1 MVILNH
7 RFYSV
12 FWCGVSHSLLLIFCF
27 FCPAFIPKDAK
38 VFKYAVIPPCR
49 AYTKQQRRSF
59 TTLPMVRWMDTLPGN
74 QDTSTTASTLQQQQ
88 QQQQQ
93 QHDRPS
99 STPAIA
105 TSGIL
110 SQFYRGLATQNIEQ
124 LWPLYSTMY
133 QHHLH
138 TRLTRNNYRQ
148 LVQVTARSPKTQRNL
163 HCLLAVM
170 EDMQTLRIPLR
181 LSDYNIIMAWVG
193 GATVPERRPR
203 HLTDALAWL
212 TTMEQQTSPVIE
224 PNVVTYN
231 TLIHTAS
238 QANDILTAQR
248 LYHAMLAK
256 GIDADA
262 YTYTTLLH
270 SMATMGDIQGVQD
283 MVTRLQRKG
292 LDTTLLHSTVTWNML
307 LDCYYSAESTS
318 TISTPTMDEDGMEI
332 VEDKVDNDM
341 YQSKADTMF
350 HAMVDALNDPQQQ
363 TPSADPITFQI
374 RMDYLLGQQQRDDAI
389 RLLLDTMPQHHIQP
403 TITMYNKLF
412 ASFLIK
418 EEDDD
423 DSTTAVTASSQ
434 QQLRQLYTSL
444 LQQPEQL
451 PTSDTLYT
459 LINALL
465 DHHNT
470 TLALEA
476 FVHLCQEKQLA
487 PCQELLD
494 RLSGVLQDVPSTSPI
509 N

>member
-1 MVILNH
+1 MRRCL
-7 RFYSV
+7 R
-12 FWCGVSHSLLLIFCF
+12 
-27 FCPAFIPKDAK
+27 
-38 VFKYAVIPPCR
+38 YAATPPCR
-49 AYTKQQRRSF
+49 AYTKQQRRSL
-59 TTLPMVRWMDTLPGN
+59 TTSPMVRWMDTLPGN
-74 QDTSTTASTLQQQQ
+74 QGTSTTPSTLQQQQ
-88 QQQQQ
+88 QQQQH
-93 QHDRPS
+93 HDRPS
-99 STPAIA
+99 STPAMA

-110 SQFYRGLATQNIEQ
+110 SQFYRGLATQNIDQ

-148 LVQVTARSPKTQRNL
+148 LVQVTARSAKTQRNL
-163 HCLLAVM
+163 HRLLAIM
-170 EDMQTLRIPLR
+170 EDMQTLSIPLR
-181 LSDYNIIMAWVG
+181 LSDYNIIMKWVG

-212 TTMEQQTSPVIE
+212 STMEQQTSPVIE

-231 TLIHTAS
+231 TLIHVAS

-270 SMATMGDIQGVQD
+270 SMATMGDVEGVQE
-283 MVTRLQRKG
+283 MVARLQRKG

-307 LDCYYSAESTS
+307 LDCYYSAEST
-318 TISTPTMDEDGMEI
+318 TISTPTTTESMMDEDEDVMDIG
-332 VEDKVDNDM
+332 EDKVDDR

-350 HAMVDALNDPQQQ
+350 HAMVDALRDDPQQQ
-363 TPSADPITFQI
+363 QQQTVTTAPRADPITFQI
-374 RMDYLLGQQQRDDAI
+374 HMDHLLRQQQRDDAI
-389 RLLLDTMPQHHIQP
+389 RLLLDTMPRHSIQP

-418 EEDDD
+418 EEEEDDHED
-423 DSTTAVTASSQ
+423 IITSTTTSTASSQQQQQQQ

-444 LQQPEQL
+444 LQHPPQQP
-451 PTSDTLYT
+451 PTPETLYT

-465 DHHNT
+465 DHHDT

-494 RLSGVLQDVPSTSPI
+494 RLSGVIQDVPSSSI
-509 N
+509 D